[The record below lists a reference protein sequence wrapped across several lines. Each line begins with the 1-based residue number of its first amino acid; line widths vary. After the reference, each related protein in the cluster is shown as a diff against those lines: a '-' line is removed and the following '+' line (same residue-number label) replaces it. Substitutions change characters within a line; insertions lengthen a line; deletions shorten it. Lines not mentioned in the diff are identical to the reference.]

1 MEEEIFRYSRLVD
14 PAEVQQTGCFTTLPV
29 RVSRYD
35 HLAVEASKR
44 FLIEFEET
52 VESEA
57 PQPVRLASKVGNFS
71 SFLYPES
78 RPERLGLLTYL
89 SEIAFIHDGL

>member
-1 MEEEIFRYSRLVD
+1 MEEDIFRYSRLVD
-14 PAEVQQTGCFTTLPV
+14 PVEVQQTGCFTTLPV

-44 FLIEFEET
+44 FLTEFGET
-52 VESEA
+52 VESEV
-57 PQPVRLASKVGNFS
+57 PQLVRFHSKIGNFS

-78 RPERLGLLTYL
+78 LPERLGLLTYL
-89 SEIAFIHDGL
+89 SEVAFIHDGL